1 MLDADGRPRYRIDD
15 QGSYSRCRGDD
26 PRSRWRR
33 RPLRRDRDFGILP
46 RQVARPAAPDRLP
59 VAQGTDGRRAPRAG
73 AADRSAGKLI
83 EPAGARAMA
92 ADTAR
97 GALFRPIVPNQHSRV
112 TYAELFFDLVFVFAV
127 TQISHTLLGNFTPL
141 GALQVMLLF
150 LAVWWVWVYT
160 SWITNWL
167 DPEKTPVRL
176 LLFSLTLGGL
186 VLSTSI
192 PAAFDGRG
200 LWFAIAY
207 AAMQVGK
214 TVFLWIS
221 TPRSRPLARMNA
233 IRITAWLSM
242 SAIFWIAGGLA
253 QGELRLVLWAIAL
266 AIEYISPAVRFW
278 IPRFGASSVADW
290 VIEGGHM
297 AERCALFVIIA
308 LGESVV
314 VTGATF
320 AELAWSAENLIAFVT
335 VLAGSI
341 AMWWI
346 YFHIGA
352 EAGSEQISRS
362 SEPGRLARLAYTY
375 LHMPIIAGI
384 IVSAVADELVLK
396 HPGGHSDLKTVI
408 SAIGGP
414 LLFLFGTILF
424 KHSFRGFLQ
433 LSHGFGI
440 IALCVLAWF
449 ASELSP
455 LMLSILTTAI
465 MIVVAVWESIS
476 LQSGPAE

>member
-1 MLDADGRPRYRIDD
+1 MTDNPHGAMYR
-15 QGSYSRCRGDD
+15 QT
-26 PRSRWRR
+26 
-33 RPLRRDRDFGILP
+33 
-46 RQVARPAAPDRLP
+46 APH
-59 VAQGTDGRRAPRAG
+59 
-73 AADRSAGKLI
+73 
-83 EPAGARAMA
+83 
-92 ADTAR
+92 
-97 GALFRPIVPNQHSRV
+97 QHHRV
-112 TYAELFFDLVFVFAV
+112 TYVELFFDLVFVFAV
-127 TQISHTLLGNFTPL
+127 TQISHTLLAHFTPS
-141 GALQVMLLF
+141 GILQVTLLF
-150 LAVWWVWVYT
+150 LAVWWVWVFT

-167 DPEKTPVRL
+167 DPEQTPVRL
-176 LLFSLTLGGL
+176 LLFAMMLGGL

-192 PAAFDGRG
+192 PTAFDGRG

-214 TVFLWIS
+214 TIFLWVA
-221 TPRSRPLARMNA
+221 TPLSRPRTRMNA

-253 QGELRLVLWAIAL
+253 EGQLRLLLWAIAL
-266 AIEYISPAVRFW
+266 VIEYISPAVRFW
-278 IPRFGASSVADW
+278 IPGYGSSAVADW

-320 AELAWSAENLIAFVT
+320 AELSWSTETVSAFVS
-335 VLAGSI
+335 VLAGSV

-346 YFHIGA
+346 YFHKGA
-352 EAGSEQISRS
+352 EAGSEEISRS

-375 LHMPIIAGI
+375 LHMPIVAGI
-384 IVSAVADELVLK
+384 IVSAVADELVMK
-396 HPGGHSDLKTVI
+396 HPSGHSDLKTVI

-414 LLFLFGTILF
+414 LLFLIGTILF
-424 KHSFRGFLQ
+424 KYSFRGFLQ

-449 ASELSP
+449 AVGLSP
-455 LMLSILTTAI
+455 LLLSILTTAI
-465 MIVVAVWESIS
+465 MIAVAAWESIS
-476 LQSGPAE
+476 LRSPAHA